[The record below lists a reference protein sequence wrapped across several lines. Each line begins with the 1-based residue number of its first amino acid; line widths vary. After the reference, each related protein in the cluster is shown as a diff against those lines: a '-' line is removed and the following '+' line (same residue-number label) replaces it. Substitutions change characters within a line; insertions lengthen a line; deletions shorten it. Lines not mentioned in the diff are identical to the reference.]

1 MNELTAL
8 LQQIK
13 EGKTSFAP
21 RTLVEEDLRAFQS
34 IAKALLFAEEQGY
47 LDGFL
52 PHKQSTTRHGWYDY
66 VHVKN
71 GLSYRGQQ
79 FLGQTNTVSTIPI
92 SADTP
97 TELLEAVSSNEAV
110 HSIDPG
116 HIGARMMRLLQL
128 YEVEAAATVQLK
140 PVMHDQLIGAFNQFI
155 FHHGATLGL
164 KGWADNIQSLRDG
177 GVDATWHFASTGAID
192 RFGLQLKSW
201 GDIEH
206 SEGSFRR
213 SVMAQI
219 TESRQMKLST
229 LFLALAGDLTNRSQ
243 SEKVRGLMADIHRLL
258 DDYVYVISPEKILGV
273 WQWSQRFDLNA
284 LEQVREAGYAV
295 LTVIYDTLGNRNQ
308 NSWGKRPG
316 GGWSHAARTVIR
328 AGDSVGLSAVA
339 VSPGDQAPEYHFAV
353 QRSGRSFETRQDW
366 APTPDW
372 EWHVTADDIGKD
384 VIVKIAA
391 RREKSYYQFRDCDDY
406 TYAVYDVLPQKN

>member
-1 MNELTAL
+1 MNDLLIL

-13 EGKTSFAP
+13 AGKTSFTP
-21 RTLVEEDLRAFQS
+21 RTSAEEDLCAFQS
-34 IAKALLFAEEQGY
+34 LAKALLFADEQGY

-52 PHKQSTTRHGWYDY
+52 PHKQSTTRHGWYDC
-66 VHVKN
+66 VLVKN
-71 GLSYRGQQ
+71 GLSYLGQQ
-79 FLGQTNTVSTIPI
+79 FLEQTNIASTDPI
-92 SADTP
+92 SADTR
-97 TELLEAVSSNEAV
+97 TELLEPVLSKEALQSV
-110 HSIDPG
+110 NG
-116 HIGARMMRLLQL
+116 RHIGARVMQLLQL
-128 YEVEAAATVQLK
+128 YEAEAAATAQLK
-140 PVMHDQLIGAFNQFI
+140 AVTHEQLICAFNQFV
-155 FHHGATLGL
+155 FHHGPALGI

-177 GVDATWHFASTGAID
+177 GVDATWHFASTGPVD

-206 SEGSFRR
+206 AETSFRR

-243 SEKVRGLMADIHRLL
+243 SEKVRGLMADIHRLQ
-258 DDYVYVISPEKILGV
+258 DDYVYVISPEKIFGL
-273 WQWSQRFDLNA
+273 WQWSQRLDLNA
-284 LEQVREAGYAV
+284 LDQVREAGYAV

-308 NSWGKRPG
+308 NSWGKRSG
-316 GGWSHAARTVIR
+316 GVWSHAQRTAIR
-328 AGDSVGLSAVA
+328 AGDTVGLSAVA
-339 VSPGDQAPEYHFAV
+339 VSPGDQPPEYHFAV

-384 VIVKIAA
+384 VVVKIAA
-391 RREKSYYQFRDCDDY
+391 RRKKSYYQFHDCDDY